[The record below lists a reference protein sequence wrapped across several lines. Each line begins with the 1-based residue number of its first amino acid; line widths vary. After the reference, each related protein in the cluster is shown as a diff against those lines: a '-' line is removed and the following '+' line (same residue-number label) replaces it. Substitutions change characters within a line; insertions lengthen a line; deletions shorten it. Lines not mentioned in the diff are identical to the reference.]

1 LLRRG
6 VENYIHLQKHF
17 LNVADK
23 QTDAWVEAAKTGKAF
38 TGKGVADMAR
48 EGMEY
53 FAETQKKFLDEVAKD
68 TAKAAERAK
77 HGNGA
82 DKEEPTKLTELA
94 RESTDAFID
103 AQKKLLDTAGKQVEL
118 NLKGVRKTADVYAPL
133 PGKELVDLTRQGV
146 ESFVAA
152 QKALIDVMTKP
163 KHEAPHPVE
172 HDRAHT
178 HARAN

>member
-1 LLRRG
+1 
-6 VENYIHLQKHF
+6 
-17 LNVADK
+17 
-23 QTDAWVEAAKTGKAF
+23 
-38 TGKGVADMAR
+38 MAR

-82 DKEEPTKLTELA
+82 EKEEPTKLTELA

-103 AQKKLLDTAGKQVEL
+103 AQKKLLDTAGKQAEI
-118 NLKGVRKTADVYAPL
+118 NLKAVRKTADVYAPL

-172 HDRAHT
+172 HDHAHT
-178 HARAN
+178 HAHAN